1 MLQGKLLIALINPT
15 ILRNILRNVS
25 LNLRENYE
33 LVAGTKRENVHLYYD
48 SVKVSNLGNAHGA
61 NMLMTVPV
69 KTASQH
75 FALHKLIVLPTRVSE
90 NKFIEYVLDF
100 VYLVL
105 SFNQRNSALLRG

>member
-1 MLQGKLLIALINPT
+1 
-15 ILRNILRNVS
+15 
-25 LNLRENYE
+25 
-33 LVAGTKRENVHLYYD
+33 
-48 SVKVSNLGNAHGA
+48 
-61 NMLMTVPV
+61 MLMTVPV

-105 SFNQRNSALLRG
+105 LFNQRNSALLRG